1 MGRIYS
7 YMRGGYEKRLG
18 HHELAMSF
26 MKDFAEDIVAVA
38 AEEIVA
44 EDVPSEVSVL

>member
-1 MGRIYS
+1 MK
-7 YMRGGYEKRLG
+7 M
-18 HHELAMSF
+18 AMSF
-26 MKDFAEDIVAVA
+26 YKDFAEDIVPVA